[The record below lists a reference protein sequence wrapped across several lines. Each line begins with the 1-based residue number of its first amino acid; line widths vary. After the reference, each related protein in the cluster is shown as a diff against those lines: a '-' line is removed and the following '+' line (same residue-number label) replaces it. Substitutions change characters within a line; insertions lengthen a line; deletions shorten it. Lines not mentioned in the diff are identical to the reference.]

1 VEEADCWT
9 VAAVAA
15 ASGAPFM
22 DLVEPPVVLLGDM
35 DSESDSGGVS
45 GGGGGGGGGG
55 SVSGSVSEK
64 RFEPVRKEDGKPSP
78 LRRTMSD
85 AGVDRREADRDII
98 ELKDVKDFGAHA
110 LLVKAKAEAARAEA
124 AADKDLPGKGVVRGR
139 MNSRSEGLK
148 DKAKE
153 EKDEDEEEGELSF
166 EEQQLLRCVALA
178 LSTSE
183 GPPPELKA
191 EVEAL
196 MLKDAALARRLVKV
210 NFGFRRPFCRVSGF
224 LKRYVFL

>member
-35 DSESDSGGVS
+35 DHDSDSGGGS
-45 GGGGGGGGGG
+45 GGGGGGGGG
-55 SVSGSVSEK
+55 SVSGGGVSEK

-124 AADKDLPGKGVVRGR
+124 AADKDMPGKGVVRGR
-139 MNSRSEGLK
+139 MSSRSEGLK

-153 EKDEDEEEGELSF
+153 EKDEDEEEEGELSF

-210 NFGFRRPFCRVSGF
+210 NFCFRRPFCWVSGF
-224 LKRYVFL
+224 LKS